1 MNDMLLLVVVVFVG
15 VFVVL
20 ALLLFATGAG
30 ALQRTKQTL
39 ANLESVLASHSRDS
53 QDQMVDIRKTE
64 LLSAVPWMNRWL
76 LSIALAPKLRAL
88 LLQANLN
95 WTAGRL
101 LLMGSICFVIPG
113 YLVYVRTDNVF
124 FGLMMGLLCGFA
136 PFAYVLQKRKKRFE
150 LFEQGLPEALDLIVS
165 ALRAGHSLVAAL
177 RLVAQ
182 EAPDPIG
189 SEFRICFEE
198 QNYGLELR
206 TAMENLVERVPLQ
219 DLRIVA
225 TAILIQK
232 ESGGNLAEVLDKAAS
247 VIRDRFRLRRQ
258 VRVHTAQGRL
268 TGIILSIL
276 PVVLGF
282 LLYLVNPETMSL
294 LWKTPAGLKL
304 MYVAITMTIVGGLI
318 IRKIVNMEV

>member
-1 MNDMLLLVVVVFVG
+1 MSDLLLLVVVVFVG

-20 ALLLFATGAG
+20 ALLMFAVGGGA
-30 ALQRTKQTL
+30 AQRAKQTL
-39 ANLESVLASHSRDS
+39 ANLESVLAAHSREVH
-53 QDQMVDIRKTE
+53 DQMVDIRKAE
-64 LLSAVPWMNRWL
+64 LLSAVPWVNRWL
-76 LSIALAPKLRAL
+76 LSVSLAPKLRTM
-88 LLQANLN
+88 LLQANLS
-95 WTAGRL
+95 WTAGRV
-101 LLMGSICFVIPG
+101 LLMAATFFVIPG
-113 YLVYVRTDNVF
+113 YLVYVRTENIY
-124 FGLMMGLLCGFA
+124 FGLMIGLLCGFA
-136 PFAYVLQKRKKRFE
+136 PIGYVMQKRKKRFE
-150 LFEQGLPEALDLIVS
+150 QFEQGLPEALDLIVS

-182 EAPDPIG
+182 ESPEPLG
-189 SEFRICFEE
+189 GEFRICFEE

-232 ESGGNLAEVLDKAAS
+232 ESGGNLAEVLDKAAEL
-247 VIRDRFRLRRQ
+247 IRDRFRLRRQ

-268 TGIILSIL
+268 TGMILSIL

-282 LLYLVNPETMSL
+282 LLYLVNPDTMRL
-294 LWKTPAGLKL
+294 LWTNPIGLKL
-304 MYVAITMTIVGGLI
+304 LYGTVTMVIVGGLI

>member
-1 MNDMLLLVVVVFVG
+1 MLVVVVFVG
-15 VFVVL
+15 VFAVL
-20 ALLLFATGAG
+20 ALLLLALGANDS
-30 ALQRTKQTL
+30 QRTKQTL
-39 ANLESVLASHSRDS
+39 ANLQAVLSMRSKEL
-53 QDQMVDIRKTE
+53 QDQMVDIRKAE

-76 LSIALAPKLRAL
+76 LSFELAPRLRTML
-88 LLQANLN
+88 RQANLN
-95 WTAGRL
+95 WTVGRV
-101 LLMGSICFVIPG
+101 LLMAATAFVIPG
-113 YLVYVRTDNVF
+113 YLVYWRTDNVY

-136 PFAYVLQKRKKRFE
+136 PFGYVSFRRTKRFE
-150 LFEQGLPEALDLIVS
+150 AFEQGLPEALDLIVG

-182 EAPDPIG
+182 ESPEPIG
-189 SEFRICFEE
+189 GEFRICFEE

-206 TAMENLVERVPLQ
+206 TAMENLVTRVPLQ

-232 ESGGNLAEVLDKAAS
+232 ESGGNLAEVLDKAAM

-268 TGIILSIL
+268 TGMILSLL

-282 LLYLVNPETMSL
+282 LLYMVNPETMRL
-294 LWKTPAGLKL
+294 LWTRPIGLDL
-304 MYVAITMTIVGGLI
+304 LYGMVIMTTIGGLI